1 MVANTNLNQ
10 ERLVTNSS
18 TRATGIKKLS
28 TILIRQRFLILG
40 ISCLVMS
47 IASLLAVNNKP
58 DYQSYMQIL
67 VKSNLYE
74 EPQSNEI
81 EKDTNSGLTDFNLQG
96 VDYNAQMKLMLS
108 SKLINQAVDLL
119 RPYYP
124 NITSKNIK
132 GRTEDGKKPPLE
144 VTKLED
150 RKEVNQF
157 SSQVFEISFNDAD
170 PVKAQ
175 RVLQALQKVYQ
186 EYNIEQQ
193 KERLKK
199 GLAFFNARLPKVKKD
214 LSQAEINL
222 EKFRKKHN
230 LLDPEVQSKILL
242 ESLADIQNQLQN
254 TRAQL
259 QDVQARYSS
268 LEQKMAVSSQNAAI
282 SASLSQ
288 SPRYQSLLNEV
299 QKTELALAKE
309 RLRYT
314 DESPKIEVLEQQRQ
328 SQLKLLR
335 REVER
340 SLSDKT
346 IKNSSNI
353 ESPLTTKQIVGVDP
367 PLLQELIQ
375 LQTASLGLIANEKS
389 LAESE
394 QRIRSEL
401 SKYPSLIAEY
411 NRLLPEVENHRKTLE
426 QLLQTQQS
434 LGLKIAQGGFDWQV
448 LEEPHLQPSA
458 NDNRL
463 LLLVGGLV
471 IGPLLGVAVALTWGM
486 FNRTIGSVQELQQ
499 LTNLRLLGL
508 IPKLAPHNT
517 KKRLPSLSMN
527 GRRNLAPSLVET
539 NTWLPC
545 HETLDMVYQNIQI
558 LNYPFPCKS
567 LMLTSAQTGEGKT
580 TLALGLAASAAH
592 MHRRV
597 LLIDGNLRHP
607 HLHKTLN
614 LSNDWGLSLLLVDET
629 NTDAQDYIQP
639 IHPAIDILTAG
650 PTPEDTVK
658 LLSSQRM
665 TELIKF
671 FEQIY
676 DLVLID
682 APSILGTVDA
692 RILAALCNGI
702 IMVGR
707 IGQVSQ
713 AELIQATGILSQLNL
728 IGIVANEVSN
738 VQIGARG

>member
-10 ERLVTNSS
+10 ERLVINSS
-18 TRATGIKKLS
+18 PKASGIKKLS
-28 TILIRQRFLILG
+28 ATLLRQRFLILG
-40 ISCLVMS
+40 VSCLVMS
-47 IASLLAVNNKP
+47 IASYLAVNKKT

-74 EPQSNEI
+74 EPQLNDIS
-81 EKDTNSGLTDFNLQG
+81 KDANSGFTDFNLQE
-96 VDYNAQMKLMLS
+96 VDYTAQMKLMLS
-108 SKLINQAVDLL
+108 SKLIDQAVNLL
-119 RPYYP
+119 RLDYP
-124 NITSKNIK
+124 NISSEKIK
-132 GRTEDGKKPPLE
+132 GKTEDGKKTPLK

-150 RKEVNQF
+150 SKEVNQF
-157 SSQVFEISFNDAD
+157 SSQVFEISFNDED

-175 RVLQALQKVYQ
+175 RVLQSLQKVYQ
-186 EYNIEQQ
+186 EYNIKQQ

-214 LSQAEINL
+214 LNQAEINL

-242 ESLADIQNQLQN
+242 ESLGDIQKQLQN
-254 TRAQL
+254 TRAQV

-282 SASLSQ
+282 STRLSQ
-288 SPRYQSLLNEV
+288 SPRYQSLLNEM

-314 DESPKIEVLEQQRQ
+314 EASPKIEVLEQQRQ

-340 SLSDKT
+340 SLGDKT
-346 IKNSSNI
+346 SINV
-353 ESPLTTKQIVGVDP
+353 ESPLTAGQIVGVDP
-367 PLLQELIQ
+367 QLLQELIQ
-375 LQTASLGLIANEKS
+375 LQTTSLGLIANEKS
-389 LAESE
+389 LASSE

-411 NRLLPEVENHRKTLE
+411 NRLLPEVETQRKTLE

-448 LEEPHLQPSA
+448 LEEPHLQPST

-471 IGPLLGVAVALTWGM
+471 IGPLLGVAAALTWGM
-486 FNRTIGSVQELQQ
+486 FSRTIGSVQELQQ
-499 LTNLRLLGL
+499 LTNLRLLGF
-508 IPKLAPHNT
+508 IPKLAPRST
-517 KKRLPSLSMN
+517 KKRLPSFSMN

-567 LMLTSAQTGEGKT
+567 WMLTSAISGEGKT

-592 MHRRV
+592 MHQRV

-607 HLHKTLN
+607 HLHKILN
-614 LSNDWGLSLLLVDET
+614 LSNDWGLSLLLVDEA
-629 NTDAQDYIQP
+629 NSDAQDYIQP

-650 PTPEDTVK
+650 PTPEDPVK

-665 TELIKF
+665 IELIKF

-682 APSILGTVDA
+682 TPSILGTVDA

-738 VQIGARG
+738 AQV

>member
-1 MVANTNLNQ
+1 M
-10 ERLVTNSS
+10 E
-18 TRATGIKKLS
+18 LS
-28 TILIRQRFLILG
+28 L
-40 ISCLVMS
+40 
-47 IASLLAVNNKP
+47 
-58 DYQSYMQIL
+58 
-67 VKSNLYE
+67 
-74 EPQSNEI
+74 

-108 SKLINQAVDLL
+108 SKLINQAVNLL

-124 NITSKNIK
+124 NITSENIK
-132 GRTEDGKKPPLE
+132 GKTEDGKKPPLE
-144 VTKLED
+144 VTQLED

-242 ESLADIQNQLQN
+242 ESLADIQKQLQN

-259 QDVQARYSS
+259 QDVQTRYSS
-268 LEQKMAVSSQNAAI
+268 LEQKMAISSQNAAL

-288 SPRYQSLLNEV
+288 SPRYQSLLNEM

-314 DESPKIEVLEQQRQ
+314 EESPKIEVLEQQRQ

-346 IKNSSNI
+346 IKNSSNL
-353 ESPLTTKQIVGVDP
+353 ESPLTTRQIVGVDP
-367 PLLQELIQ
+367 QLLQELIQ

-448 LEEPHLQPSA
+448 LEEPHLQPST

-499 LTNLRLLGL
+499 LTNLRLLGF
-508 IPKLAPHNT
+508 IPKLAPRNT

-527 GRRNLAPSLVET
+527 GRRHLAPSLVET

-558 LNYPFPCKS
+558 LNYPFTCKS
-567 LMLTSAQTGEGKT
+567 LMLTSAVTGEGKT

-738 VQIGARG
+738 AQIGARG

>member
-18 TRATGIKKLS
+18 TRAIGIKKLS

-47 IASLLAVNNKP
+47 IASFLAVNNKP

-108 SKLINQAVDLL
+108 SKLINQAVNLL

-124 NITSKNIK
+124 NITSENIK
-132 GRTEDGKKPPLE
+132 GKTEDGKKPPLE
-144 VTKLED
+144 VTQLED

-242 ESLADIQNQLQN
+242 ESLADIQKQLQN
-254 TRAQL
+254 TRAKL
-259 QDVQARYSS
+259 QDVQTRYSS
-268 LEQKMAVSSQNAAI
+268 LEQKMAISSQNAAV

-288 SPRYQSLLNEV
+288 SPRYQSLLNEM

-314 DESPKIEVLEQQRQ
+314 EESPKIEVLEQQRQ

-346 IKNSSNI
+346 IKNSSNL
-353 ESPLTTKQIVGVDP
+353 ESPLTTRQIVGVDP
-367 PLLQELIQ
+367 QLLQELIQ

-448 LEEPHLQPSA
+448 LEEPHLQPST

-499 LTNLRLLGL
+499 LTNLRLLGF
-508 IPKLAPHNT
+508 IPKLAPRNT

-527 GRRNLAPSLVET
+527 GRRHLAPSLVET

-558 LNYPFPCKS
+558 LNYPFTCKS
-567 LMLTSAQTGEGKT
+567 LMLTSAVTGEGKT

-728 IGIVANEVSN
+728 IGIVA
-738 VQIGARG
+738 RKRYK

>member
-10 ERLVTNSS
+10 ERLVTHSS
-18 TRATGIKKLS
+18 TRAIGIKKLS
-28 TILIRQRFLILG
+28 TTLLRQRVLILG
-40 ISCLVMS
+40 ISCLIMS
-47 IASLLAVNNKP
+47 IASFLAINNKP
-58 DYQSYMQIL
+58 NYQSYMQIL

-74 EPQSNEI
+74 EPQANDI
-81 EKDTNSGLTDFNLQG
+81 QKDTNSELTDFNLQG
-96 VDYNAQMKLMLS
+96 VDYTAQMKLMLS
-108 SKLINQAVDLL
+108 SKLIDQAVDLL

-124 NITSKNIK
+124 NITSENIK
-132 GRTEDGKKPPLE
+132 GKTEDGKKPPLE
-144 VTKLED
+144 VTQLED
-150 RKEVNQF
+150 SKEVNQF

-170 PVKAQ
+170 PVKTQ

-214 LSQAEINL
+214 LSQAETNL

-242 ESLADIQNQLQN
+242 ESLADIQTQLQN

-268 LEQKMAVSSQNAAI
+268 LEQKMAFSSQNAAI

-288 SPRYQSLLNEV
+288 SPRYQSLLNEM

-340 SLSDKT
+340 SLGDKT

-353 ESPLTTKQIVGVDP
+353 ESPLTTGQIVGVEP
-367 PLLQELIQ
+367 ELLQELIQ
-375 LQTASLGLIANEKS
+375 LQTTSLGLIANEKS

-394 QRIRSEL
+394 QQIRSEL

-486 FNRTIGSVQELQQ
+486 FSRTISSVQELQQ

-508 IPKLAPHNT
+508 IPKLVPRNT

-527 GRRNLAPSLVET
+527 GRPNLAPSLVET

-567 LMLTSAQTGEGKT
+567 LMLTSALTGEGKT
-580 TLALGLAASAAH
+580 TLSLGLAASAAH

-607 HLHKTLN
+607 HLHNILD

-629 NTDAQDYIQP
+629 NTHAQDYIQP

-650 PTPEDTVK
+650 PTPEDAVK

-665 TELIKF
+665 TELIKL

-738 VQIGARG
+738 AHI

>member
-1 MVANTNLNQ
+1 MVANTNLSQ

-18 TRATGIKKLS
+18 PKASRIKKISATL
-28 TILIRQRFLILG
+28 LRQRFLILG
-40 ISCLVMS
+40 VSCLVMS
-47 IASLLAVNNKP
+47 IASFLAVNKKTN
-58 DYQSYMQIL
+58 YQSNMQIL
-67 VKSNLYE
+67 VQSNLYE
-74 EPQSNEI
+74 EPQLNDI
-81 EKDTNSGLTDFNLQG
+81 QKDANIGLTDSNLQE

-108 SKLINQAVDLL
+108 SKLIDQAINLL
-119 RPYYP
+119 RPDYP
-124 NITSKNIK
+124 NITSEKIK
-132 GRTEDGKKPPLE
+132 GKTEDGKKTPLK

-150 RKEVNQF
+150 SKEVNQF
-157 SSQVFEISFNDAD
+157 SSQVFEVSFNDAD

-186 EYNIEQQ
+186 EYNIKQQ

-214 LSQAEINL
+214 LNQAEINL

-242 ESLADIQNQLQN
+242 ESLGDIQKQLQS

-268 LEQKMAVSSQNAAI
+268 LEQKMAVSSKNAAI
-282 SASLSQ
+282 SARLNKSV
-288 SPRYQSLLNEV
+288 RYQSLLNEM

-314 DESPKIEVLEQQRQ
+314 EASPKIEVLEQQRQ

-335 REVER
+335 LEVER
-340 SLSDKT
+340 SLGDKT
-346 IKNSSNI
+346 SSNI
-353 ESPLTTKQIVGVDP
+353 ESPITAGQIVGVDP
-367 PLLQELIQ
+367 QLLQELIQ
-375 LQTASLGLIANEKS
+375 LQTTSLGLIANEKS
-389 LAESE
+389 LAASE

-411 NRLLPEVENHRKTLE
+411 NRLLPEVETQRKTLE

-448 LEEPHLQPSA
+448 LEEPHLQPST

-463 LLLVGGLV
+463 LILVGGLV
-471 IGPLLGVAVALTWGM
+471 IGPLLGVAVALTWGI
-486 FNRTIGSVQELQQ
+486 FSRTIGSVQELQQ

-508 IPKLAPHNT
+508 IPKLASRSPR
-517 KKRLPSLSMN
+517 KRLPSLSMN
-527 GRRNLAPSLVET
+527 KRRNLAPSLVEA

-607 HLHKTLN
+607 HLHKILN
-614 LSNDWGLSLLLVDET
+614 LSNDWGLSLLLVDEA
-629 NTDAQDYIQP
+629 NSDAQDYIQP

-692 RILAALCNGI
+692 RILAALSNGI

-713 AELIQATGILSQLNL
+713 AEIIQATGILSQLNL

-738 VQIGARG
+738 AQI